1 MRLRNVIGE
10 NFKLGVNLIPPMR
23 RGWNYNMS
31 GYVGVENVQI
41 LTFNN
46 INVCLNFDSSGLQH
60 GENWI

>member
-1 MRLRNVIGE
+1 MPLYSCFFMI
-10 NFKLGVNLIPPMR
+10 IPPMR

-31 GYVGVENVQI
+31 GYVGVENVKI